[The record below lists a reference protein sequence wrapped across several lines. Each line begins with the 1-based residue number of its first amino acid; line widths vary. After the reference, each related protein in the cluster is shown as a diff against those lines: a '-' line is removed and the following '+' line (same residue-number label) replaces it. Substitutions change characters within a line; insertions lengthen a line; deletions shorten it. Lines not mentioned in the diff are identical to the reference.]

1 MASKT
6 FKQAVTDFNKDPKSS
21 VEVLRE
27 HVGNDPVL
35 ALLPSGKVDYDETVE
50 FRSYFEEF
58 GMAAPGAKRLSEL
71 LESAR
76 PAREFD
82 VLRGVA
88 LFKGKA
94 PARPGR
100 DEPVVDWNPVQPI
113 WRETVAYAV
122 EHGKLPQGS
131 DSETVAAKLS
141 SVSPEVPWPRLRAEW
156 EALVASTKPADAVK
170 VARVRG
176 RMAGGVAT
184 GAAPFVPAAAGD
196 DFGGRVTVESSDPL
210 FERLCGLLPAQFDEA
225 VFRARIPAHYLPSL
239 ASQSARALVVVQ
251 WAQQGEAN
259 RETVEAA
266 VRVVVHG
273 PGGGPVRVHFVYAAE
288 DAAAVDKFRGHLA
301 MLEMMGKIE
310 VTSSGDVRPGAISR
324 DAHAQMERSAEIV
337 IPFLSSDFL
346 ASLPL
351 VTRVVDLA
359 RSGKRVI
366 PVVLRPCSWQEVPVI
381 GRYAVLPSEKGAVSQ
396 WPSADSAFVNVV
408 GGLRNIVTRCRQP

>member
-176 RMAGGVAT
+176 RMAGEVAT

-196 DFGGRVTVESSDPL
+196 DFGGRVTVGADDPL
-210 FERLCGLLPAQFDEA
+210 LDQLNALLSSQLDE
-225 VFRARIPAHYLPSL
+225 VVHRAGIPARVMPYP
-239 ASQSARALVVVQ
+239 ASQAARSLVVVQ
-251 WAQQGEAN
+251 WAQQAPSHREA
-259 RETVEAA
+259 VEAS
-266 VRVVVHG
+266 VRRVVHG
-273 PGGGPVRVHFVYAAE
+273 PGGGPVRVH
-288 DAAAVDKFRGHLA
+288 LA
-301 MLEMMGKIE
+301 YDRADEQVGQRLRKYLRAMEQVGKIR
-310 VTSSGDVRPGAISR
+310 VTSCEDVRPGGSWREEIARMEREAEVILACASPDFLIGEAPPRLAAIESPTRRIVPVLVRDCLIGISALSKFSPLPRNGVAISR
-324 DAHAQMERSAEIV
+324 W
-337 IPFLSSDFL
+337 SDFDS
-346 ASLPL
+346 A
-351 VTRVVDLA
+351 VCD
-359 RSGKRVI
+359 
-366 PVVLRPCSWQEVPVI
+366 VI
-381 GRYAVLPSEKGAVSQ
+381 GGIQR
-396 WPSADSAFVNVV
+396 
-408 GGLRNIVTRCRQP
+408 IVAESRA